1 MLREEL
7 RRRLLED
14 RGVSV
19 AECCDKCGRFLGAVR
34 FIRKSEEGV
43 YCSAACRG
51 DAEWQVGK
59 KGAKK

>member
-19 AECCDKCGRFLGAVR
+19 AECCDKGGRFLGAVR
-34 FIRKSEEGV
+34 FIRKSEVGV
-43 YCSAACRG
+43 WCSRECRG
-51 DAEWQVGK
+51 DSEWHVGK
-59 KGAKK
+59 GTKK